1 MWLVWQRTL
10 LLSTTCS
17 TKSPFLSSAFSPYL
31 SASFEASPLL
41 FWKAIGCSPF
51 LVTSSFHWPNE
62 SFTSLVL
69 LSWMSESRN
78 GFSSNKRP
86 VRKKKKKITIC
97 IPLFLSVS
105 QTFLSLTHIPISVDY
120 FVLKGFSRTQAKLEA
135 PLSHPP
141 PDSLHFCPQN
151 PEQNSPKLQKC
162 QFLKGPGWARASQ
175 KEKISFSL
183 MDLHLQHQSW
193 TAWQKPKR

>member
-1 MWLVWQRTL
+1 MTKNPTAFNYLFHKKPISFKCFQP
-10 LLSTTCS
+10 LSVS
-17 TKSPFLSSAFSPYL
+17 FIWSLSAFVLESNW
-31 SASFEASPLL
+31 L
-41 FWKAIGCSPF
+41 FTFSM
-51 LVTSSFHWPNE
+51 TSSFHWPNE

-141 PDSLHFCPQN
+141 PDSLHFRPQN

>member
-86 VRKKKKKITIC
+86 VRQKKKITIC

-141 PDSLHFCPQN
+141 PDSLHFRPQN
-151 PEQNSPKLQKC
+151 LGQNSPKLQKC

>member
-1 MWLVWQRTL
+1 MTKNPTAFNYLFHKKPISFKCFQP
-10 LLSTTCS
+10 LSVS
-17 TKSPFLSSAFSPYL
+17 FIWSLSAFVLESNW
-31 SASFEASPLL
+31 L
-41 FWKAIGCSPF
+41 FTFSM
-51 LVTSSFHWPNE
+51 TSSFHWPNE

-141 PDSLHFCPQN
+141 PDSLHFRPQN
-151 PEQNSPKLQKC
+151 LGQNSPKLQKC

>member
-1 MWLVWQRTL
+1 M
-10 LLSTTCS
+10 
-17 TKSPFLSSAFSPYL
+17 TKNPTAFNYLFHKKPISLKCFQPVSVSFIWSL
-31 SASFEASPLL
+31 SACVLESNWL
-41 FWKAIGCSPF
+41 FTFSM
-51 LVTSSFHWPNE
+51 TSSFHWPNE

-86 VRKKKKKITIC
+86 VRQKKKKITIC

-151 PEQNSPKLQKC
+151 PGQNSPKLQKC

>member
-1 MWLVWQRTL
+1 M
-10 LLSTTCS
+10 
-17 TKSPFLSSAFSPYL
+17 TKNPTAFNYLFHKKSISFKCFQPVSVSFIWSLSAFVLESNW
-31 SASFEASPLL
+31 L
-41 FWKAIGCSPF
+41 FTFSM
-51 LVTSSFHWPNE
+51 TSSFHWPNE

-141 PDSLHFCPQN
+141 PDSLHFRPQN
-151 PEQNSPKLQKC
+151 LGQNSPKLQKC